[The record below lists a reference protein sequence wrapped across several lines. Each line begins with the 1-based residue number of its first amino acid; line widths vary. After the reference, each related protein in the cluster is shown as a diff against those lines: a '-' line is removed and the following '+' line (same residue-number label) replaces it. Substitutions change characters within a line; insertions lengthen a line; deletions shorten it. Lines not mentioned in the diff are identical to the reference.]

1 MNKIQAKHISSF
13 NQETLNI
20 FVDDQPLCDF
30 LSAKTNSPDLE
41 DLWCAWLMA
50 DSQQTWNYIWSLIE
64 NKQNCNLPVLLC
76 PDDMDFC
83 CTVVV
88 AKVQYDNDLVVW
100 ERIGIVTGKF
110 DTKQW
115 IESGIKDISK
125 WSEEDWRLYGGSL
138 AWLDTYDKAWEE
150 WQLTHWPDEERR
162 RLWNYYHP
170 YFNNDDNIQWLNCER
185 LSFLA
190 KEYNDCVAA
199 FKQDSI
205 DSK

>member
-1 MNKIQAKHISSF
+1 MNKIQAKYISSF
-13 NQETLNI
+13 NQKILNI

-41 DLWCAWLMA
+41 DLWCAWLLA

-64 NKQNCNLPVLLC
+64 NKQNCNLPILLC

-88 AKVQYDNDLVVW
+88 VQVQYDNDIVVW

-150 WQLTHWPDEERR
+150 WQRANWPDEERR

-170 YFNNDDNIQWLNCER
+170 YFNNSDNIQWLNCEK
-185 LSFLA
+185 LSFSA
-190 KEYNDCVAA
+190 KEYDDCVAA
-199 FKQDSI
+199 FKQDCI